1 MASEKNPN
9 DTEMR
14 SVALALTL
22 AAPAYLYLDAL
33 APKGTRLKEI
43 LAATPYQTCRHGRH
57 DKGIWFG

>member
-1 MASEKNPN
+1 
-9 DTEMR
+9 MR
-14 SVALALTL
+14 SVALASTL

-43 LAATPYQTCRHGRH
+43 LAATPYQTCRHGHH